1 MERTPRQIAVLAG
14 AGGVIAG
21 FALGFFAGR
30 EHLRSELR
38 QSIASAF
45 GGSGSSSA
53 PAKPGK
59 ADKPK
64 KQTNTTNSKNQDW
77 ERYSYIRKETNAMDD
92 TTKYTLSFPSDNQMV
107 NSIGMRE
114 NGRIVAQ
121 CDGPKTNLYMIGV
134 AFLSSDGQSVK
145 MRWDDG
151 EPISQWWGGSQS
163 GTALFSGA
171 PRSFMSKASSA
182 KKLVLQYSPY
192 SRADEI
198 AVYKFS
204 PQLQHD
210 FKKMLEHCK

>member
-45 GGSGSSSA
+45 GGSGIASA
-53 PAKPGK
+53 PAKPDNV
-59 ADKPK
+59 DKPK
-64 KQTNTTNSKNQDW
+64 KQQNTTSSKNQDW
-77 ERYSYIRKETNAMDD
+77 EKYSRIRKETNAMDD
-92 TTKYTLSFPSDNQMV
+92 TTKYTLSFASDNKMV
-107 NSIGMRE
+107 NSIGMRK

-121 CDGPKTNLYMIGV
+121 CDSGKTNLYVIGV
-134 AFLSSDGQSVK
+134 AFLSSNGQSVK

-151 EPISQWWGGSQS
+151 SPVSQWWSGSQS

-210 FKKMLEHCK
+210 FKKMLEYCK